1 MEWMVLFSEFG
12 KEEKRFYTCEVNLH
26 IEIELLK
33 KELTLVKEE
42 LKLKEKALDEAVDQ
56 LDEKDSLIVE
66 LEARVKKLELIVN
79 YSKEN
84 KVEKTS
90 RNSNLP
96 PSKDKVKQ
104 KRNYNNRNKTNRKV
118 GGQLGH
124 KGYNLKPFD
133 KANIHIPI
141 LSKKCTCGKC
151 LNPLD
156 KKFLDFRQVVDI
168 PKPTFDIYQYDRY
181 SIDCSHCGKTCTP
194 NYPQDVTK
202 NVQYGPRV
210 RALTAYLSVYQ
221 FIPFKR
227 LQDFFKVTFNLK
239 IAQASFVN
247 FINVT
252 AKKCEGPYQFIKEFL
267 ANSKYVGADE
277 TFLTVNGDNF
287 YNWVWQNK
295 KATFIVCESSRK
307 KDVIYKYFP
316 HGFPNAILGSDR
328 LAAHLSTPA
337 KGHQICWIHILRLL
351 KYLEDT
357 ENNTWLQKLFKI
369 FDKAKNLKKQKAQW
383 DIQHPKIVELEKEC
397 NNLLAWDIDKELFSE
412 TFTLCNSLINKRN
425 MLFQFLYH
433 EDVPFHNNDSER
445 AIRNIKIKMKV
456 SGQFKNNQN
465 QYAVIRSIIDTAIKN
480 HISIFDILFDIEKR
494 NDIAFGF

>member
-1 MEWMVLFSEFG
+1 MN
-12 KEEKRFYTCEVNLH
+12 EVT
-26 IEIELLK
+26 EIELLK
-33 KELTLVKEE
+33 NELALVKEV
-42 LKLKEKALDEAVDQ
+42 LKLKDKVLDEAADQ
-56 LDEKDSLIVE
+56 LDEKDSRILE
-66 LEARVKKLELIVN
+66 LEERVKKLELIVN

-104 KRNYNNRNKTNRKV
+104 KRNYNNREKTTKKV
-118 GGQLGH
+118 GGQVGH
-124 KGYNLKPFD
+124 KGYNLKAFD
-133 KANIHIPI
+133 IANIHIPI
-141 LSKKCTCGKC
+141 LPKKCACGKC

-156 KKFLDFRQVVDI
+156 KKYLDFRQVVDI
-168 PKPTFDIYQYDRY
+168 PKPRFDVYQYDRY
-181 SIDCSHCGKTCTP
+181 SIECADCGKTCTP
-194 NYPQDVTK
+194 KYPQDVSK

-247 FINVT
+247 FIKAT
-252 AKKCEGPYQFIKEFL
+252 AIKCDGPYQFIKEFL
-267 ANSKYVGADE
+267 ASSEYVGADE

-295 KATFIVCESSRK
+295 KATFIVCEPNRK

-351 KYLEDT
+351 NYLEDT
-357 ENNTWLQKLFKI
+357 ESNTWLQKLFKL
-369 FDKAKNLKKQKAQW
+369 FHKAKKFKKLKSQW
-383 DIQHPKIVELEKEC
+383 DIDDPIIVELENEC
-397 NNLLAWDIDKELFSE
+397 SNLLTWEVDKGLFPQ
-412 TFTLCNSLINKRN
+412 THTLCNSLILKRN
-425 MLFQFLYH
+425 MMFQFLYH
-433 EDVPFHNNDSER
+433 KDVPFHNNDSER

-456 SGQFKNNQN
+456 SGQFKNNHK

-480 HISIFDILFDIEKR
+480 GKTVFDILFDIENRKE
-494 NDIAFGF
+494 IAFGL